1 MTEPLLGNPRQAWRG
16 TAGVMALVCTFTAFL
31 TFKPSEPYLVVFLNC
46 VRGVPHSTII
56 DSIFPAWTYAQ
67 LALLPLLATASE
79 LIGYRFVVLCGMA
92 GRNAT
97 LLILIFGG
105 SSVALLTLSEARAS
119 AAVRGRRA
127 AHTPALPR
135 ACCAHASSPRG
146 LVPLFPLSPQVTI
159 AAGFAAHPALVAILF
174 RSLPSESYA
183 RAVGLVSASG
193 VAAEVRLEGLGCR
206 TVATRRRPACR
217 PRWPP
222 F

>member
-1 MTEPLLGNPRQAWRG
+1 MTEPLLGKPRQAWRG
-16 TAGVMALVCTFTAFL
+16 TAGVLALVCTFTAFL

-105 SSVALLTLSEARAS
+105 SSVALLTLSEARAC
-119 AAVRGRRA
+119 AAVLGQPSRQARRTSPSQCWRA
-127 AHTPALPR
+127 GVTSRLMRPCAPHPTSRRLPR
-135 ACCAHASSPRG
+135 TPTPIR
-146 LVPLFPLSPQVTI
+146 
-159 AAGFAAHPALVAILF
+159 
-174 RSLPSESYA
+174 
-183 RAVGLVSASG
+183 
-193 VAAEVRLEGLGCR
+193 
-206 TVATRRRPACR
+206 
-217 PRWPP
+217 
-222 F
+222 